1 MKVTKEIVIEQLR
14 KERERRKREK
24 ESEKTYTKRQN
35 SIKNAQLCID
45 DKDYV
50 PNRYD
55 KDNVSVNYLLI
66 LPELDSIARDSTDLQ
81 ESRVTLLPVPTSIL
95 LANYINQ
102 ACAKSYEFS
111 NYIITKSLLT
121 FIYYIAI

>member
-1 MKVTKEIVIEQLR
+1 MK
-14 KERERRKREK
+14 
-24 ESEKTYTKRQN
+24 KTDTKRQN

-45 DKDYV
+45 DKYYV

-81 ESRVTLLPVPTSIL
+81 ESRVNLLDKLLFRLVYCWPTISIKTV
-95 LANYINQ
+95 Q
-102 ACAKSYEFS
+102 SRMS
-111 NYIITKSLLT
+111 S
-121 FIYYIAI
+121 